1 MVQWLACLLRTLIE
15 YTLSCV
21 IRVEVSFRWICI
33 LPKVVILAGME
44 YQSQSDLA
52 TVVITKPMHAS
63 ETELC
68 HWPPY
73 SNWELSLKRQDA
85 LPLMTMGKQCGL
97 DIETKIQTW
106 LFSLMLILLSQ
117 MKKWQSSRSSW
128 LFQYCQR
135 KESPIKRLFFISI
148 RSLLQ

>member
-1 MVQWLACLLRTLIE
+1 MENSLLGQISLCIQQLIEYTLNCVILNLDLFYPTWMVRWLAHLLYTETE

-97 DIETKIQTW
+97 DIETKIQT
-106 LFSLMLILLSQ
+106 
-117 MKKWQSSRSSW
+117 
-128 LFQYCQR
+128 
-135 KESPIKRLFFISI
+135 
-148 RSLLQ
+148 